1 MEAVPSMRQR
11 RSAPVQG
18 DIVTETTHTNDPSTG
33 EHADPD
39 ETAAP
44 DQASTTGDPTAT
56 DHPTG
61 EDQAAENEANESPA

>member
-1 MEAVPSMRQR
+1 
-11 RSAPVQG
+11 
-18 DIVTETTHTNDPSTG
+18 VTETTHTNDPSTG
-33 EHADPD
+33 EHPDPD